1 MSDKNPEV
9 PGQSGA
15 VDTHCHL
22 FLLDSEPS
30 GVVEAA
36 KAAGVD
42 RLICVGV
49 DPETSRRSLEL
60 ADSIEG
66 VFATAG
72 MHPHDASAFDRDAGA
87 RIEELLHDPRVLAVG
102 ECGLDF
108 FRMHSPKEDQ
118 ERAFKA
124 QIALSNDTGKPL
136 VVHVRDAWPDVLR
149 VLDEGSAERVV
160 IHCFSGDA
168 VIARECA
175 ARGYWVSFA
184 GNITYPKN
192 EHFRQAAQA
201 LDARSHPRRNRQ
213 SVPRAADDA
222 RSRQRTGE
230 RDDDDRRDRARSR
243 RASRRHRRSD
253 GEERARRVRRIAVTN
268 ARKRTGSREN
278 GRVIHRTGVRSQDCS
293 EG

>member
-49 DPETSRRSLEL
+49 DPETSRRS
-60 ADSIEG
+60 IEG

-108 FRMHSPKEDQ
+108 FRMHSPREDQ

-201 LDARSHPRRNRQ
+201 LALDRILVETDSPFLAPQTMRGHDNEPANVMTTIAEIARVRDARVDDIVEATAKNA
-213 SVPRAADDA
+213 RAAFV
-222 RSRQRTGE
+222 GLP
-230 RDDDDRRDRARSR
+230 
-243 RASRRHRRSD
+243 
-253 GEERARRVRRIAVTN
+253 
-268 ARKRTGSREN
+268 
-278 GRVIHRTGVRSQDCS
+278 
-293 EG
+293 

>member
-1 MSDKNPEV
+1 MSDRNPEV
-9 PGQSGA
+9 PGQPGA

-22 FLLDSEPS
+22 FLLDREPTD
-30 GVVEAA
+30 VVEAA
-36 KAAGVD
+36 RAAGVD

-49 DPETSRRSLEL
+49 DPETSLRSLEL
-60 ADSIEG
+60 ADAIDG

-72 MHPHDASAFDRDAGA
+72 MHPHDAAAFDETAGA

-108 FRMHSPKEDQ
+108 FRMRSPQEDQ
-118 ERAFKA
+118 VRVFKVH
-124 QIALSNDTGKPL
+124 IALSNETGKPL

-168 VIARECA
+168 DIARECA

-192 EHFRQAAQA
+192 EHFRQAAATIDLDRILVETDSPFLAPQTLRGRDNEPANVMATIAEIARVRGDDVDDVVQA
-201 LDARSHPRRNRQ
+201 TAKNA
-213 SVPRAADDA
+213 RAAFV
-222 RSRQRTGE
+222 GL
-230 RDDDDRRDRARSR
+230 
-243 RASRRHRRSD
+243 H
-253 GEERARRVRRIAVTN
+253 
-268 ARKRTGSREN
+268 
-278 GRVIHRTGVRSQDCS
+278 
-293 EG
+293 